1 MICTN
6 DDLINALKHV
16 ADDHPCCAGTLL
28 EAADRLKTLDSF
40 ELATRWQC
48 VCGGTDCEGQKENAA
63 LRALL
68 KEAAD
73 YLDPT
78 DAPCRREGPL
88 VARILAKLQE
98 GQP

>member
-40 ELATRWQC
+40 KLATRWRC
-48 VCGGTDCEGQKENAA
+48 VCGGTDCKGQKENNMLRSLLREAITEHVDPYDLPEGDAYIARVKTA
-63 LRALL
+63 LR
-68 KEAAD
+68 
-73 YLDPT
+73 
-78 DAPCRREGPL
+78 
-88 VARILAKLQE
+88 E